1 MENLAPSY
9 TAASEGL
16 SWPIHVDA
24 PVAQGYVVSDAQL
37 AGIYAKAKAQQWDIE
52 DYDWRFEL
60 DPDNPLQLPDATLL
74 VYGTPLWE
82 ELDPT
87 GRREL
92 RRHFQAWTLSQ
103 VLHGEQ
109 GALLC
114 AAKLAQGEP
123 SLSGRL
129 CMVAQSYDE
138 ARHVE
143 VYARLV
149 NDKMGIRYGMS
160 SSLENLLRQTVSAS
174 ELDMTNLG
182 MQVLVEGI
190 ALSIFQNIVAYS
202 GNPVIKQMIAQIQR
216 DEARHFAAGRITL
229 ARIYHGELT
238 GAEMGIREEFVC
250 EGITTMYEHLCADDI
265 WSPLGMNAGRC
276 KGLVRENTVSNVL
289 RRSLFRRLVPT
300 IKEIGLLTPRVAR
313 VFDGL
318 GMLDYAMLPVR

>member
-1 MENLAPSY
+1 MENFFSSQTTGREA
-9 TAASEGL
+9 L
-16 SWPIHVDA
+16 SWQIHVDA
-24 PVAQGYVVSDAQL
+24 PVAQHYVACDTQL
-37 AGIYAKAKAQQWDIE
+37 DGIYAKAKAQQWDIE
-52 DYDWRFEL
+52 DYDWSFEL
-60 DPDNPLQLPDATLL
+60 APDNPLQLPDATLL
-74 VYGTPLWE
+74 VYGTPVWE
-82 ELDPT
+82 DLDST
-87 GRREL
+87 GRSEL

-129 CMVAQSYDE
+129 CMVAQCYDE

-149 NDKMGIRYGMS
+149 NDKIGIRYGMS

-202 GNPVIKQMIAQIQR
+202 ADPTIKQMISQVQR

-229 ARIYHGELT
+229 ARIYRGELT
-238 GAEMGIREEFVC
+238 SAEMAIREEFVC
-250 EGITTMYEHLCADDI
+250 ESMTTMYEHLCADDI
-265 WSPLGMNAGRC
+265 WAP
-276 KGLVRENTVSNVL
+276 
-289 RRSLFRRLVPT
+289 
-300 IKEIGLLTPRVAR
+300 
-313 VFDGL
+313 
-318 GMLDYAMLPVR
+318 